1 MSARTDGF
9 FSARNCSFL
18 RKFNSLLAAFLWGF
32 SFSTPALFFS
42 TARNLYAAFENEED
56 DGEEEGENVG
66 VPIGEGS
73 EVSLYWAVGAPV
85 TGSGQYLYTEP
96 CAWPSMPVRVHMF
109 VHLVS
114 PSCARMAKV

>member
-1 MSARTDGF
+1 
-9 FSARNCSFL
+9 L
-18 RKFNSLLAAFLWGF
+18 RKFNSFFAAFLWGF
-32 SFSTPALFFS
+32 FLSTPALFFS

-56 DGEEEGENVG
+56 DGDEGEEADDGENVERTG

-73 EVSLYWAVGAPV
+73 EVSLYWAVGALV
-85 TGSGQYLYTEP
+85 TASGQYLYTEP